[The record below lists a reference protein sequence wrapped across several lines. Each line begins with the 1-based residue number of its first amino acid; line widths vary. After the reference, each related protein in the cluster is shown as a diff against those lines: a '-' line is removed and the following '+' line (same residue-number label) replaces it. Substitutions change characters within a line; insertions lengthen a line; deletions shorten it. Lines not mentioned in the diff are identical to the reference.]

1 MRRLERR
8 LESLEASFAAGRGA
22 DAGELGRL
30 LFREAHGRISVV
42 EMHVLSELCD
52 VYRARPG
59 VSPAEVWHDLTE
71 AQRAMEYRWLDAV
84 RDGARRLAQTNED
97 LAGGRRE
104 ELREL
109 VRGVGNYPFFEEVR
123 DELL

>member
-1 MRRLERR
+1 MASVEKRLEI
-8 LESLEASFAAGRGA
+8 LEESLRRAAGGRVGLEERLWRA
-22 DAGELGRL
+22 AYRTLSIVETHVMEELRDAYGK
-30 LFREAHGRISVV
+30 
-42 EMHVLSELCD
+42 
-52 VYRARPG
+52 RPG
-59 VSPAEVWHDLTE
+59 VSPAEVWRDLTE
-71 AQRAMEYRWLDAV
+71 AQRAMQYRWLDAV